1 MHVSCFK
8 DLGQIHLKLIGY
20 YDSIALLC
28 PIHFRKQYM
37 YDWPYMDVFENGV
50 LPMEMINNSDIH

>member
-1 MHVSCFK
+1 M
-8 DLGQIHLKLIGY
+8 IGY

-50 LPMEMINNSDIH
+50 LSTEMINNSDIH